1 MKSVQNDEEIV
12 MTRKLISRRKFNCME
27 QLSNSDGVIAALAI
41 DQRGSMVKMMETA
54 VGKERYHID
63 MVYEFKELV
72 SEELTKYVSAILL
85 DEEYGFKGIK
95 AKNSNSGLIL
105 SYEKTGYDVNTPGRL
120 PELLPEESIQR
131 LIKKGA
137 DAAKVLVYYNPDDP
151 QEILDKKHAFLERL
165 GDEARAADLP
175 VLVEPIVYDND
186 ILDDKNPEFAK
197 IKPKK
202 VIDTIRE
209 FTKDCYHIDVLKV
222 EVPVLFKYVEGFNNT
237 NPVVYKQ
244 KDAANYFKIASEA
257 ATRPFIY
264 LSAGVP
270 TDVFHQELIFAGE
283 SGAKYSGILGGRAT
297 WFEGIAAYAK
307 GGKDGLRK
315 WLDTIG
321 RDNVEHLNKILKKY
335 ARPWYDIYGGKSNIE
350 VFDINLKD

>member
-1 MKSVQNDEEIV
+1 
-12 MTRKLISRRKFNCME
+12 MTKKRISRRKFNCME
-27 QLSNSDGVIAALAI
+27 QLSNHDGIIAALAI
-41 DQRGSMVKMMETA
+41 DQRGSMVKMLQTA
-54 VGKERYHID
+54 VGDERYHID

-85 DEEYGFKGIK
+85 DEEYGFKGIQ
-95 AKNSNSGLIL
+95 AKNANAGLIM

-151 QEILDKKHAFLERL
+151 QAILDKKHAFLERL

-175 VLVEPIVYDND
+175 VFVEPIVYDNF
-186 ILDDKNPEFAK
+186 ILDDKSPEFAK

-202 VIDTIRE
+202 VIDTILE

-222 EVPVLFKYVEGFNNT
+222 EVPVLFKYVDGFNKN
-237 NPVVYKQ
+237 NPVIYSQ
-244 KDAANYFKIASEA
+244 KEAASYFKQASEA

-270 TDVFHQELIFAGE
+270 TDVFHKELIFAGE
-283 SGAKYSGILGGRAT
+283 SGANYSGILGGRAT
-297 WFEGIAAYAK
+297 WFEGVAAYAK
-307 GGKDGLRK
+307 GGKEGLRK
-315 WLDTIG
+315 WLDIVG
-321 RDNVEHLNKILKKY
+321 RDNVEHLNKILKQY
-335 ARPWYDIYGGKSNIE
+335 AKPWYDIYGGKKNIE
-350 VFDINLKD
+350 VFDINLQD

>member
-1 MKSVQNDEEIV
+1 
-12 MTRKLISRRKFNCME
+12 ME
-27 QLSNSDGVIAALAI
+27 QLSNHDGIIAALAI
-41 DQRGSMVKMMETA
+41 DQRGSMVKMLQTA
-54 VGKERYHID
+54 VGDERYHID

-85 DEEYGFKGIK
+85 DEEYGFKGIQ
-95 AKNSNSGLIL
+95 AKNANAGLIM

-151 QEILDKKHAFLERL
+151 QAILDKKHAFLERL

-175 VLVEPIVYDND
+175 VFVEPIVYDNF
-186 ILDDKNPEFAK
+186 ILDDKSPEFAK

-202 VIDTIRE
+202 VIDTILE

-222 EVPVLFKYVEGFNNT
+222 EVPVLFKYVDGFNKN
-237 NPVVYKQ
+237 NPVIYSQ
-244 KDAANYFKIASEA
+244 KEAASYFKQASEA

-270 TDVFHQELIFAGE
+270 TDVFHKELIFAGE
-283 SGAKYSGILGGRAT
+283 SGANYSGILGGRAT
-297 WFEGIAAYAK
+297 WFEGVAAYAK
-307 GGKDGLRK
+307 GGKEGLRK
-315 WLDTIG
+315 WLDIVG
-321 RDNVEHLNKILKKY
+321 RDNVEHLNKILKQY
-335 ARPWYDIYGGKSNIE
+335 AKPWYDIYGGKKNIE
-350 VFDINLKD
+350 VFDINLQD

>member
-1 MKSVQNDEEIV
+1 
-12 MTRKLISRRKFNCME
+12 MTKKRISRRKFNCME
-27 QLSNSDGVIAALAI
+27 QLSNQDGIIAALAI
-41 DQRGSMVKMMETA
+41 DQRGSMVKMLQTA
-54 VGKERYHID
+54 VGDERYHID

-85 DEEYGFKGIK
+85 DEEYGFKGIQ
-95 AKNSNSGLIL
+95 AKNANAGLIM

-151 QEILDKKHAFLERL
+151 QAILDKKHAFLERL

-175 VLVEPIVYDND
+175 VFVEPIVYDNF
-186 ILDDKNPEFAK
+186 ILDDKSPEFAK

-202 VIDTIRE
+202 VIDTILE

-222 EVPVLFKYVEGFNNT
+222 EVPVLFKYVDGFNKN
-237 NPVVYKQ
+237 NPVIYSQ
-244 KDAANYFKIASEA
+244 KEAASYFKQASEA

-270 TDVFHQELIFAGE
+270 TDVFHKELIFAGE
-283 SGAKYSGILGGRAT
+283 SGANYSGILGGRAT
-297 WFEGIAAYAK
+297 WFEGVAAYAK

-315 WLDTIG
+315 WLDTVG
-321 RDNVEHLNKILKKY
+321 RDNVEHLNKILKQY
-335 ARPWYDIYGGKSNIE
+335 AKPWYDIYGGKKNIE
-350 VFDINLKD
+350 VFDINLQD